1 MGVGLSMALSWAVM
15 KYLIKA
21 DWHAYPQAMLWTL
34 ALTILL
40 TTLTGILSS
49 LDVLRNKPFK
59 TLRKL
64 EG

>member
-1 MGVGLSMALSWAVM
+1 
-15 KYLIKA
+15 
-21 DWHAYPQAMLWTL
+21 MLWTL
-34 ALTILL
+34 TLTILL

-49 LDVLRNKPFK
+49 LDVLRDKPFK